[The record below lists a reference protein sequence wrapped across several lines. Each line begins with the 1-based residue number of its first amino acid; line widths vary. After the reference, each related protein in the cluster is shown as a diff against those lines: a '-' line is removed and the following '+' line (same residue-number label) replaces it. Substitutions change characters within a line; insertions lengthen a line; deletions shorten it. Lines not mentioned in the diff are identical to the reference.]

1 MMDQEDAWMY
11 YHKDVSEKVN
21 LGMVMKTANSVCSAL
36 GLTLGHSWKAY
47 LTELPKFPWT
57 NIYLTSLELEESDK
71 DMKSRILH
79 ALYYGPNGLR
89 MKDFASSGIDVEES
103 REDEN
108 INIDP
113 VEVECPE
120 AVVRKEEP
128 VDIEYVI
135 NKLQSKLCF

>member
-1 MMDQEDAWMY
+1 
-11 YHKDVSEKVN
+11 
-21 LGMVMKTANSVCSAL
+21 
-36 GLTLGHSWKAY
+36 
-47 LTELPKFPWT
+47 
-57 NIYLTSLELEESDK
+57 
-71 DMKSRILH
+71 
-79 ALYYGPNGLR
+79 